1 MKYQVLSDR
10 MNSLSLLRMMYIN
23 QILGAVMSKVYCN
36 KFTLIT
42 VSLCFAALL
51 PAIAQSDIM
60 VYPAKG
66 QSNEQLSKD
75 RYECHTWAVQQSG
88 FDPSNAQ
95 ATQAKS
101 QPQQRGEVLRGGA
114 RGAAA
119 GAAIGAIAGD
129 AGKGAAIGAAAGGL
143 KRGFQ
148 QRDNNR
154 NAQNQPAAPAPGQDA
169 YNRAIGACLSG
180 RGYSV
185 N

>member
-1 MKYQVLSDR
+1 MKLLSCKKLSIAVLS
-10 MNSLSLLRMMYIN
+10 
-23 QILGAVMSKVYCN
+23 LG
-36 KFTLIT
+36 
-42 VSLCFAALL
+42 FAALL
-51 PAIAQSDIM
+51 PALVQADLM

-66 QSNEQLSKD
+66 QTSDQLSKD
-75 RYECHTWAVQQSG
+75 RYECHAWAVNQSG

-95 ATQAKS
+95 AYQASPQS
-101 QPQQRGEVLRGGA
+101 QQKGEVLRGGA

-129 AGKGAAIGAAAGGL
+129 AGKGAAIGATAGGL

-148 QRDNNR
+148 KIDNNR
-154 NAQNQPAAPAPGQDA
+154 NAQSQPAAPAPGLDA

>member
-1 MKYQVLSDR
+1 
-10 MNSLSLLRMMYIN
+10 MN
-23 QILGAVMSKVYCN
+23 KVYCK
-36 KFTLIT
+36 KFLLTRVL
-42 VSLCFAALL
+42 LCFALFL
-51 PAIAQSDIM
+51 PVLARSEVM

-66 QSNEQLSKD
+66 QSTEQLSKD
-75 RYECHTWAVQQSG
+75 RYECHMWAVQQSG

-95 ATQAKS
+95 ANQAS
-101 QPQQRGEVLRGGA
+101 PQPQQKGQVLRGGA

-129 AGKGAAIGAAAGGL
+129 AGKGAAIGATAGGI

-148 QRDNNR
+148 KLDSNR
-154 NAQNQPAAPAPGQDA
+154 NAQNQPAIPAPGQDA
-169 YNRAIGACLSG
+169 YNRAIGACLNG

>member
-1 MKYQVLSDR
+1 MKKLHYKNFS
-10 MNSLSLLRMMYIN
+10 IAA
-23 QILGAVMSKVYCN
+23 I
-36 KFTLIT
+36 
-42 VSLCFAALL
+42 SLCFTAFL
-51 PAIAQSDIM
+51 PALAQGDIM

-75 RYECHTWAVQQSG
+75 RYECHIWAVQQSG

-95 ATQAKS
+95 AS
-101 QPQQRGEVLRGGA
+101 PQPKQRGEVVRGGA

-129 AGKGAAIGAAAGGL
+129 AGKGAAIGATAGGL

-169 YNRAIGACLSG
+169 YNRALGACLSG

>member
-1 MKYQVLSDR
+1 
-10 MNSLSLLRMMYIN
+10 MNKIN
-23 QILGAVMSKVYCN
+23 YKIFFLTPA
-36 KFTLIT
+36 T
-42 VSLCFAALL
+42 LCFTALL
-51 PAIAQSDIM
+51 PVIAQGEVM
-60 VYPAKG
+60 VYPMKG

-75 RYECHTWAVQQSG
+75 RYECHMWAVRQSG

-95 ATQAKS
+95 AYQANP
-101 QPQQRGEVLRGGA
+101 QPQQKGEVLRGGA

-129 AGKGAAIGAAAGGL
+129 AGKGAAIGATAGGL
-143 KRGFQ
+143 RRGFQ
-148 QRDNNR
+148 KLDSKRA
-154 NAQNQPAAPAPGQDA
+154 AQTQAAVPSPAQDT

>member
-1 MKYQVLSDR
+1 
-10 MNSLSLLRMMYIN
+10 MNKLHY
-23 QILGAVMSKVYCN
+23 K
-36 KFTLIT
+36 KFSIAAI
-42 VSLCFAALL
+42 SLCFTALL
-51 PAIAQSDIM
+51 PALAQGDIM

-75 RYECHTWAVQQSG
+75 RYECHIWAVQQSG

-95 ATQAKS
+95 ASQAS
-101 QPQQRGEVLRGGA
+101 PQPKQRGEVVRGGA

-129 AGKGAAIGAAAGGL
+129 AGKGAAIGATAGGL

-169 YNRAIGACLSG
+169 YNRALAACLSG

>member
-1 MKYQVLSDR
+1 MGQLRFNKLSIA
-10 MNSLSLLRMMYIN
+10 SI
-23 QILGAVMSKVYCN
+23 
-36 KFTLIT
+36 
-42 VSLCFAALL
+42 SLCFAALL
-51 PAIAQSDIM
+51 PILAQGDVM

-75 RYECHTWAVQQSG
+75 RYECHLWAVQQSG

-95 ATQAKS
+95 ADQSSSPA
-101 QPQQRGEVLRGGA
+101 QQKGGILRGGA

-148 QRDNNR
+148 KLDSKKAGQSQ
-154 NAQNQPAAPAPGQDA
+154 AAAPSPAQDA
-169 YNRAIGACLSG
+169 YNRALGACLGG

>member
-1 MKYQVLSDR
+1 
-10 MNSLSLLRMMYIN
+10 MNKLHY
-23 QILGAVMSKVYCN
+23 K
-36 KFTLIT
+36 KFSIAAI
-42 VSLCFAALL
+42 SLCLAALL
-51 PAIAQSDIM
+51 PALAQGDIM

-95 ATQAKS
+95 ANQAS
-101 QPQQRGEVLRGGA
+101 PQPQQRGEVVRGGA

-129 AGKGAAIGAAAGGL
+129 AGKGAAIGATAGGL
-143 KRGFQ
+143 KKGFQ
-148 QRDNNR
+148 RRDSKR
-154 NAQNQPAAPAPGQDA
+154 AEQSQSMAPSPAQDA
-169 YNRAIGACLSG
+169 YNRALDACLSG

>member
-1 MKYQVLSDR
+1 
-10 MNSLSLLRMMYIN
+10 MNKLYY
-23 QILGAVMSKVYCN
+23 K
-36 KFTLIT
+36 KFSIAAI
-42 VSLCFAALL
+42 SLCFVTLVPAL
-51 PAIAQSDIM
+51 AHSDIM

-75 RYECHTWAVQQSG
+75 RYDCHIWAVQQSG

-95 ATQAKS
+95 AYQAS
-101 QPQQRGEVLRGGA
+101 PQPQQKGEILRGGA

-129 AGKGAAIGAAAGGL
+129 AGKGAAIGATAGGL

-148 QRDNNR
+148 KLDSKRA
-154 NAQNQPAAPAPGQDA
+154 AQSQAPVSSPAQDA

>member
-1 MKYQVLSDR
+1 
-10 MNSLSLLRMMYIN
+10 MN
-23 QILGAVMSKVYCN
+23 KVYS
-36 KFTLIT
+36 KMFST
-42 VSLCFAALL
+42 VAISLCFAALL
-51 PAIAQSDIM
+51 PVLAQGDIM

-95 ATQAKS
+95 ASQAS
-101 QPQQRGEVLRGGA
+101 PQPKQRGEVLRGGA

-129 AGKGAAIGAAAGGL
+129 AGKGAAIGATAGGM

-154 NAQNQPAAPAPGQDA
+154 NAQNHQLLRHRVRMPIIAPLA
-169 YNRAIGACLSG
+169 L
-180 RGYSV
+180 V
-185 N
+185 